1 MSHVPRSSQARRN
14 WGHDDAGADIL
25 HVDMDSFYA
34 QVELKENPALAGR
47 PVIVAGSSVRGVVT
61 SATYEA
67 RACGVRAGM
76 PTMRARSLCPN
87 AHFVQ
92 SPMSLYRRYSARVMD
107 IIAEFS
113 PVIEQL
119 SIDEAFMDVSGSHRR
134 LGSSIQIAQT
144 LRERIRHEVG
154 LPASVGIASVKS
166 VAKIAS
172 AHAKP
177 DGVLLIPASATVDF
191 LHSLPVGALWGVG
204 AKTEEILRQRGIDTI
219 AELAHTP
226 IRDLHRW
233 IGAASAHHLHNLAWG
248 IDPRSVA
255 PRPVEKSIGTERTFD
270 DDLRNPQEIDAFLL
284 EAAHDCARRL
294 RQADMVAWTV
304 SIKIRDA
311 NRRTITRSAT
321 LSVPTD
327 LGRTIGDC
335 AQTLFHAEGVPAAG
349 VRLLGVRA
357 ESLQSRDTGVAV
369 ALDDDGRPRATEEA
383 MDTIAQRF
391 GRHALAPASL
401 LGARKLRVQLTPSE
415 GEFRD

>member
-1 MSHVPRSSQARRN
+1 MSNTPRSLRARRN
-14 WGHDDAGADIL
+14 WGEDDTGADIL

-47 PVIVAGSSVRGVVT
+47 PVIVAGSSARGVVT

-67 RACGVRAGM
+67 RALGVRAGM
-76 PTMRARSLCPN
+76 PTMQARSMCPN

-92 SPMSLYRRYSARVMD
+92 SPMSLYRHYSARVMT
-107 IIAEFS
+107 IIAEFT

-134 LGSSIQIAQT
+134 LGSSVQIARD
-144 LRERIRHEVG
+144 LRQRIRDEVG

-177 DGVLLIPASATVDF
+177 DGVLLIPQAATVDF

-204 AKTEEILRQRGIDTI
+204 AKTEEILRQRGIDTV
-219 AELAHTP
+219 AQLAYTP
-226 IRDLHRW
+226 IPDLHRW

-255 PRPVEKSIGTERTFD
+255 PRPVEKSIGTERTFEH
-270 DDLRNPQEIDAFLL
+270 DLRNREEIDAFLL

-294 RQADMVAWTV
+294 RKARMVAWTV

-327 LGRTIGDC
+327 LGRTIGEQ
-335 AQTLFHAEGVPAAG
+335 AQAVFHSEGIPAAG
-349 VRLLGVRA
+349 IRLLGVRV

-383 MDTIAQRF
+383 MDTIAKRF
-391 GRHALAPASL
+391 GRSALAPASL
-401 LGARKLRVQLTPSE
+401 LGTTKLRIQVTPSE
-415 GEFRD
+415 GEFWD